1 MGNSNKFS
9 KKGICLA
16 ISLKKYK
23 NMLLDR
29 DEKVRWRRPLIGQSV
44 SAIRASE
51 NVGEQGF
58 RFSVVLLMV

>member
-1 MGNSNKFS
+1 
-9 KKGICLA
+9 
-16 ISLKKYK
+16 
-23 NMLLDR
+23 MLLDR

-58 RFSVVLLMV
+58 RFFSSSFNGIVAQDF